1 MGAAGAA
8 APATDTRRVPTLGK
22 CRFTFFFF
30 FHFLICADSDLIPAE
45 TGQNHLKLAEKLA
58 EIHVKNK

>member
-8 APATDTRRVPTLGK
+8 ALATDTRRVPIHVL
-22 CRFTFFFF
+22 FFF